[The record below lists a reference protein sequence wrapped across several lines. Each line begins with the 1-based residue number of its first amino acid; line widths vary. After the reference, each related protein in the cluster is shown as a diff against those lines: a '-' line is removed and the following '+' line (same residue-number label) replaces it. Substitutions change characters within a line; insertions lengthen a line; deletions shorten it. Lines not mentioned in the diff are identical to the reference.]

1 MRGIGSCFGW
11 VVEHGGFSAA
21 ARVIGDPKS
30 SLGAAVQRLEAPGPV
45 GLPTEFWAN
54 PPFPGNLSGFVASN
68 ASG

>member
-21 ARVIGDPKS
+21 ARVMVIPSQASVLRCSDW
-30 SLGAAVQRLEAPGPV
+30 EAPGPV

-54 PPFPGNLSGFVASN
+54 PPFSGNLSGFVASN